1 MSNLYN
7 NKTLKNFI
15 YLILSL
21 FLSEIIFKL
30 IMNMPVF
37 DWSTLRI
44 FIGISLFSSILSLI
58 LSYASRIVANVI
70 ISILNIIFA
79 ILFIAQ
85 AGFCNYFGTYMSF
98 GSLSQAGA
106 AEGFVMEFISSLKPN
121 FYLLLIP
128 SILISIY
135 FIFVDHFINKKINGE
150 DILFDVDIEKHTNK
164 KERKLLKERARKFK
178 KLIKITRISF
188 LGWII
193 ISSILYSATLSV
205 SFMQNKLQM
214 VSNKELFKSPSL
226 PNIAVSQFG
235 VLGYEFVDI
244 KSLLFGSSNVI
255 MEFVKAEEE
264 ITDYSRIIDDTEWIS
279 LNENET
285 NKDYK
290 LLNNYYLSKSITPK
304 NEYTGLF
311 EDKNLIVIMLE
322 SGSNVLLNYPEYFP
336 NFAKVYNEGWAWDN
350 AFSPRNT
357 CATGNNEMSTLISLY
372 SINNSCTANTYKD
385 NTYYNA
391 MFNLFNYKG
400 YNTSSYHDYTEYY
413 YYRSIFHLNM
423 GSGKYYDVYDL
434 GIKLGTE
441 IKPWPQDTEL
451 IEKAVPHF
459 INEDKFMV
467 WMTTVSAHMSYNK
480 SSVTGDLYLD
490 LFADEDWSTP
500 IKRYMSKLKIVDN
513 ALGELL
519 DELEEA
525 GKLEDTVITLF
536 ADHYPYAF
544 SSEEFQEIAKYDVSS
559 NGDVDRTPFIIYNPS
574 LEPTK
579 YDEYTSFINILP
591 TLANLFNLDYD
602 PRLYAGHDLLSDDY
616 PNIVIFADGSWRSDI
631 AYYDAATSKLTYLGD
646 KTYTDE
652 EIIEINTDVKN
663 EMNMSNLAIKKNYL
677 EYLSDIKAAK
687 DEEESK
693 TE

>member
-15 YLILSL
+15 YLTFSL

-30 IMNMPVF
+30 IMNTPVI

-44 FIGISLFSSILSLI
+44 FLGITIFSSIVCLI
-58 LSYASRIVANVI
+58 LGFLNRIAANITISI
-70 ISILNIIFA
+70 ISIIIA

-106 AEGFVMEFISSLKPN
+106 ADGFVMEFISSLKPS

-135 FIFVDHFINKKINGE
+135 FIFVDHIINKKINGE

-164 KERKLLKERARKFK
+164 KERKLLKEKARKFK

-244 KSLLFGSSNVI
+244 RSLLFGSSNVI

-336 NFAKVYNEGWAWDN
+336 NFAKVYNEGWAWNN

-400 YNTSSYHDYTEYY
+400 YSTSSYHDYTEYY
-413 YYRSIFHLNM
+413 YYRSIFHPNM

-451 IEKAVPHF
+451 IEKAVPNF

-467 WMTTVSAHMSYNK
+467 WMTTVSAHMSYNI

-490 LFADEDWSTP
+490 LFEDEDWSTP

-544 SSEEFQEIAKYDVSS
+544 SSKEFQEIAKYDVSS

-677 EYLSDIKAAK
+677 EYLSDIKAPK
-687 DEEESK
+687 EEESK